1 MQSDGEEK
9 RLEDAAGPHGARTTE
24 LVGVD
29 DIGLPSGLQPED
41 VKDAALSKMDPTQG
55 SGSGESSGGGDGG
68 SGGGGGG
75 GHQTGGPPH
84 PVQVHEESAGLSPG
98 DEAAPGTVGSGDDV
112 CPVCSGSGKAASG
125 GPCPNCR
132 GTGIITE
139 GIGGG

>member
-1 MQSDGEEK
+1 MASDGEQK

-29 DIGLPSGLQPED
+29 DIGLPSGIQPED
-41 VKDAALSKMDPTQG
+41 VKDMPQAGTAAVMGGD
-55 SGSGESSGGGDGG
+55 SGSDSAGGSAGAGSHGARGGHAGAPSPQKVGGGES
-68 SGGGGGG
+68 
-75 GHQTGGPPH
+75 
-84 PVQVHEESAGLSPG
+84 LSPG

-112 CPVCSGSGKAASG
+112 CPVCAGSGKNASG
-125 GPCPNCR
+125 GACSNCR

>member
-1 MQSDGEEK
+1 MATDGEQK

-29 DIGLPSGLQPED
+29 DIGLPTGIQPED
-41 VKDAALSKMDPTQG
+41 VKDIKDAPLNPSAAGGGQK
-55 SGSGESSGGGDGG
+55 SGSHRLED
-68 SGGGGGG
+68 
-75 GHQTGGPPH
+75 PP
-84 PVQVHEESAGLSPG
+84 SAVRVNAGQDLNPG

-112 CPVCSGSGKAASG
+112 CPVCSGSGKNASG

-132 GTGIITE
+132 GTGIVTE

>member
-1 MQSDGEEK
+1 MASDGEQK

-29 DIGLPSGLQPED
+29 DIGLPSGIQPED
-41 VKDAALSKMDPTQG
+41 VQDMQQGQIDPTAGASAQQ
-55 SGSGESSGGGDGG
+55 
-68 SGGGGGG
+68 GG
-75 GHQTGGPPH
+75 GHPTGGAPS
-84 PVQVHEESAGLSPG
+84 PVRVNGGQDLSPG

-112 CPVCSGSGKAASG
+112 CPVCSGSGKNASG
-125 GPCPNCR
+125 GACPNCR

>member
-1 MQSDGEEK
+1 MQSDEEEK

-24 LVGVD
+24 LVGID

-41 VKDAALSKMDPTQG
+41 VKDMGLSKMAPTQG
-55 SGSGESSGGGDGG
+55 SGGDGSSG
-68 SGGGGGG
+68 SGGGNSGG

-84 PVQVHEESAGLSPG
+84 PVQVHEEAPHLSPG

>member
-1 MQSDGEEK
+1 MASDGEQK

-29 DIGLPSGLQPED
+29 DIGLPSGIQPED
-41 VKDAALSKMDPTQG
+41 VKDLKQGELDPSAAG
-55 SGSGESSGGGDGG
+55 SMAEAGQQGG
-68 SGGGGGG
+68 SGI
-75 GHQTGGPPH
+75 TGGAPS
-84 PVQVHEESAGLSPG
+84 PVRVDVGMGLSPG

-112 CPVCSGSGKAASG
+112 CPVCAGSGKNASG

-132 GTGIITE
+132 GTGTITE

>member
-29 DIGLPSGLQPED
+29 DIGLPSGIQPED
-41 VKDAALSKMDPTQG
+41 VKDMGESKMAPMQA
-55 SGSGESSGGGDGG
+55 SGGGG
-68 SGGGGGG
+68 SAGGGGGG
-75 GHQTGGPPH
+75 GGSGDPHRIDTPPS
-84 PVQVHEESAGLSPG
+84 PVEVHEQSPHLNPG
-98 DEAAPGTVGSGDDV
+98 DEAAPGTVGSGDDT
-112 CPVCSGSGKAASG
+112 CPVCSGSGKAAGG

-132 GTGIITE
+132 GTGIVTE